1 MSTKTKNQELQLFII
16 LSSVFIASLV
26 SCNLIFQKFFSINIW
41 LPFIGDYTFEQS
53 VGLLAY
59 PVTFLVTDII
69 SEIYGRKRA
78 NQVVASGLIASLFM
92 LLLVMVSDS
101 IQSAPFGT
109 GNIFAYPPSS
119 PDMIEEIKV
128 KEDFIMNLS
137 NKEDCEAGGYYWQS
151 SSVPT
156 EPEYCSGFKKDNT
169 FSIVFGLSS
178 AAVFASMVAYLFA
191 QFIDVRLFHFWKSLT
206 KGKHL
211 WLRNNASTVYSQCID
226 TLLVLFLLCYFN
238 VIPWEKFGPYF
249 INGFLF
255 KIFFAAFDTP
265 FFYLFSNIL
274 KKKFGLK
281 LNEEV
286 SF

>member
-1 MSTKTKNQELQLFII
+1 MSAKIKNQELQLFII

-26 SCNLIFQKFFSINIW
+26 SCNLIFQKFFSIKIW

-78 NQVVASGLIASLFM
+78 NQVVTSGLIASVFM

-101 IQSAPFGT
+101 IQSAAFGT
-109 GNIFAYPPSS
+109 GNIFAINPSTGK
-119 PDMIEEIKV
+119 EENI
-128 KEDFIMNLS
+128 FH
-137 NKEDCEAGGYYWQS
+137 
-151 SSVPT
+151 
-156 EPEYCSGFKKDNT
+156 
-169 FSIVFGLSS
+169 IVFGLSS

-191 QFIDVRLFHFWKSLT
+191 QFIDVRLFHFWKNLT

-211 WLRNNASTVYSQCID
+211 WLRNNASTVFSQCID
-226 TLLVLFLLCYFN
+226 TFLVLFLLCYFN

-249 INGFLF
+249 VNGFLF

-265 FFYLFSNIL
+265 FFYLFSSIL